1 MGIPTF
7 FRSILNGNKRVIQGA
22 AADVLSVDYFFM
34 DYNSVIYK
42 EWGDIPSDVK
52 RASSQAAVEK
62 ILISRVVDRTVQV
75 VNQVV
80 KPSVLAYL
88 SMDGPA
94 PRAKMVQQRSRR
106 FKSVHSAAFLTRE
119 KQRLD
124 PRSSEASEGET
135 TTPAWDPSCH
145 ICPGTP
151 FMERLSR
158 SLQKAMATGRFSCSV
173 TLSDGNNPGEGEH
186 KILPRVRAL
195 REQEPDTTVVIYSPD
210 GDMISLALMTQ
221 KSRIYILRFA
231 DPMSEHESGL
241 LEKGFELLYCSMD
254 MVRSDF
260 FRQMTRTYSDR
271 ADPERILLDYNFL
284 LAMVGND
291 FVPSLPFLK
300 IRSGGLDLLLEVYN
314 RLRPSF
320 NDYLVGLPCTV
331 HPGFFKAILLELSKM
346 ENAEMRKEY
355 SMLMREYHGSENQRR
370 KSREAL
376 MTPKER
382 LESRYYHLSM
392 FHPDHPLASTYRK
405 HHDAVDYRKDKHV
418 WKGQYYKYFCD
429 FHPEDFKRYNSE
441 RTALVTNYLESL
453 MFTLRYYTQGC
464 PSWNWCY
471 KYRVA
476 PLPSDVHTV
485 LETSAS
491 VDTMNRIVFEKGSP
505 YTPFQQLLMILP
517 PDSVTM
523 LPANLR
529 TIPTSSKWSFLY
541 PREFEVDAL
550 AGNKYIYSE
559 AILPENTEEES
570 FLRHVRLLETQLSPK
585 DQARNIVSTKVRK
598 FVK

>member
-1 MGIPTF
+1 M
-7 FRSILNGNKRVIQGA
+7 A
-22 AADVLSVDYFFM
+22 A
-34 DYNSVIYK
+34 
-42 EWGDIPSDVK
+42 
-52 RASSQAAVEK
+52 
-62 ILISRVVDRTVQV
+62 
-75 VNQVV
+75 
-80 KPSVLAYL
+80 
-88 SMDGPA
+88 
-94 PRAKMVQQRSRR
+94 
-106 FKSVHSAAFLTRE
+106 
-119 KQRLD
+119 
-124 PRSSEASEGET
+124 
-135 TTPAWDPSCH
+135 
-145 ICPGTP
+145 
-151 FMERLSR
+151 
-158 SLQKAMATGRFSCSV
+158 GRFSCSV

-195 REQEPDTTVVIYSPD
+195 REQEPDKTVVIYSPD

-221 KSRIYILRFA
+221 KSHIYIMRFA
-231 DPMSEHESGL
+231 DPMSEHENGL

-254 MVRSDF
+254 MVRNDF
-260 FRQMTRTYSDR
+260 FKQMTRTYSGSV
-271 ADPERILLDYNFL
+271 DPERVLLDYNFL

-300 IRSGGLDLLLEVYN
+300 IRSGGLDLLLDLYN

-320 NDYLVGLPCTV
+320 NDYLVGLPCLV

-370 KSREAL
+370 AAREAL
-376 MTPKER
+376 MSPKEK

-392 FHPDHPLASTYRK
+392 FHPDHPLASTYRR
-405 HHDAVDYRKDKHV
+405 HHDAIDYRKEKHA
-418 WKGQYYKYFCD
+418 WKAQYYKYFCD
-429 FHPEDFKRYNSE
+429 FHPEDFKRYNRE
-441 RTALVTNYLESL
+441 RTTLVMNYLESL

-464 PSWNWCY
+464 PSWTWCY
-471 KYRVA
+471 KHRVA

-485 LETSAS
+485 LETSGA
-491 VDTMNRIVFEKGSP
+491 DMNRLVFEKGVP

-517 PDSVTM
+517 PESMSM
-523 LPANLR
+523 LPTKLR
-529 TIPTSSKWSFLY
+529 TVPTSSRWSFLY

-585 DQARNIVSTKVRK
+585 DQARNIISTKVRK
-598 FVK
+598 FVKV